1 MSQKCYITGAGTH
14 YYNDNFTP
22 GDDDF
27 VIAADGGY
35 IFNSLHNI
43 RTNLVIGDF
52 DSLEDG
58 DISGDTEII
67 KLNPVKDETDILS
80 AVDAGIKKGFREFHI
95 FGGTG
100 GRTEHTF
107 ANIQVLNYLATK
119 GMQGFL
125 YSESEI
131 MTVIRD
137 SSIEFDS
144 DMTGYISVF
153 AFDSVCEGVTETG
166 LKYETDNYTM
176 NNSFPIGVSNEFT
189 GKKSTVSVEKGSLL
203 VIFPRQDKIN
213 GI

>member
-14 YYNDNFTP
+14 YYNDNFIP
-22 GDDDF
+22 DDDDF

-58 DISGDTEII
+58 DVSEDIEVI

-80 AVDAGIKKGFREFHI
+80 AVDEGIKKGFREFHI

-107 ANIQVLNYLATK
+107 ANIQVLNYLAVK
-119 GMQGFL
+119 DMQGFL

-131 MTVIRD
+131 MTVIRNR
-137 SSIEFDS
+137 SITFGPK
-144 DMTGYISVF
+144 MTGYISAF
-153 AFDSVCEGVTETG
+153 AFDSECSGVTETG
-166 LKYETDNYTM
+166 LKYEIDNYTM
-176 NNSFPIGVSNEFT
+176 KNSFPIGVSNEFT
-189 GKKSTVSVEKGSLL
+189 GKESTVSVKKGSLL
-203 VIFPRQDKIN
+203 VIYPR
-213 GI
+213 